1 MAKSGLSDL
10 CWSAR
15 MIAQGIKTMKPTEMA
30 RHIASMPNTKNH
42 HVFDWG
48 DYEPIPETFRLFDD
62 DLGRITAA

>member
-1 MAKSGLSDL
+1 
-10 CWSAR
+10 

-48 DYEPIPETFRLFDD
+48 DYEPIPETFRFFDD